1 MNWFKKRLAE
11 PTTYIGAGLLAQ
23 AVMVLTKSNPA
34 HLEVVG
40 SVIQQASAPL
50 AAGDYV
56 SAVPFF
62 LSGLMAIF
70 MSEKAA
76 K

>member
-11 PTTYIGAGLLAQ
+11 PTTFIGAGLLAQ
-23 AVMVLTKSNPA
+23 AIMVLTKSNPE
-34 HLEVVG
+34 HMQVVG
-40 SVIQQASAPL
+40 SVIEQAAAPL

-70 MSEKAA
+70 MSEKA